1 MILVFIFKVYR
12 YIVISINVSDSV
24 MDPIGNLDVM
34 RLLGHLISNKAS
46 EKQQQNV
53 SQSMMPRQ
61 NINSIEEHNIIKN
74 GEIEPGIIEN
84 DVICFQNSSMV
95 TESIGEKTT
104 LKTCLTQTTTDA
116 EHRKTSYW
124 NKNLINSHGD
134 LLSIHSVNRAC
145 HPSIEVHKNKS
156 NHSENEQPTRKR
168 KSKYSD
174 IEGDLSHIQREPKC
188 ARTTTKRSQQYS
200 NEYTEPPFRRR
211 EENTTNAEVLL
222 VRRLMKMLLHPK
234 SRQQQECVV
243 ALLRSD
249 SKLRKVFID
258 ERRKI
263 GKTTIPVFRTG
274 MSPKE
279 QEEPQKKA
287 SSVWDNESSSKY
299 LYDIQ
304 NDDSMN
310 GRQLGQSP
318 EPYCNVHASTEL
330 PISNLLYIDREK
342 NSRSTDRRT
351 FETYFPSTTQVNSIS
366 TSILKDTSTS
376 CLPSTESL
384 YQDVRVFSNHQEMS
398 DVHCNWPTID
408 LGFTSLFTSTYTES
422 VHEESHFLPG
432 GINTNEN

>member
-1 MILVFIFKVYR
+1 
-12 YIVISINVSDSV
+12 

-34 RLLGHLISNKAS
+34 KLLGHLISNKAS

-53 SQSMMPRQ
+53 SQSLMPSQ
-61 NINSIEEHNIIKN
+61 NLNSTEEHTIIKN
-74 GEIEPGIIEN
+74 GEIEQGTMGN
-84 DVICFQNSSMV
+84 DVICFPNSSMV
-95 TESIGEKTT
+95 TESIGENTI

-116 EHRKTSYW
+116 EQRKTSCW

-134 LLSIHSVNRAC
+134 LLSRHRVNRAC
-145 HPSIEVHKNKS
+145 HSSIEIHKNKS
-156 NHSENEQPTRKR
+156 NHTENEQPTRKR

-188 ARTTTKRSQQYS
+188 ARTTPKKKRSQQYS
-200 NEYTEPPFRRR
+200 NEYTEPTFCMQ
-211 EENTTNAEVLL
+211 EENTTDAEVLL

-234 SRQQQECVV
+234 SRQQQECVI

-258 ERRKI
+258 ERKKI

-279 QEEPQKKA
+279 KEEPEKMA
-287 SSVWDNESSSKY
+287 SSVWDNESSMKY

-304 NDDSMN
+304 NDDSIN
-310 GRQLGQSP
+310 GRQFGQSP
-318 EPYCNVHASTEL
+318 EPLSNVHAITQP
-330 PISNLLYIDREK
+330 PINNLFYIEGEED
-342 NSRSTDRRT
+342 SRSTDRRT
-351 FETYFPSTTQVNSIS
+351 FATYFPSKTQVNSIS

-384 YQDVRVFSNHQEMS
+384 YKDVQFFSNHQEMS
-398 DVHCNWPTID
+398 DAHCNWSTID

-422 VHEESHFLPG
+422 VREESHSLLG
-432 GINTNEN
+432 GIDTYEN